1 MFEMKIGSENDDINL
16 ALQKITRYQYDVF
29 ISYSKKNE
37 RNAEKLNKFLIK
49 NDFTVFFAPK
59 ALKDDELQRYNRWVN
74 PLNQGMQHSCNFIAL
89 MSSTYLTSSWCL
101 LELFGFRNLKKVNP
115 ERDMNIYAIE
125 DVTDDILDE
134 FQSLFLNQLVKNFDE
149 LLEYFI
155 SILKRSSLKKGDLL
169 QPIAPRTFIP
179 LPLREK
185 YGLTAP
191 WGKDSQTPGGHPA
204 GPPYIEYEDVVRELM
219 VKVLRGTR
227 PENLSNSLQG
237 WYYEDI
243 ALKNAVGDAIDFLQR
258 GISPYN

>member
-1 MFEMKIGSENDDINL
+1 MKLGSENDDINL

-37 RNAEKLNKFLIK
+37 RYAKKLYRYLSE

-59 ALKDDELQRYNRWVN
+59 VLKDTELHKYNRWVN
-74 PLNQGMQHSCNFIAL
+74 PLNQGMQHSCNFITL
-89 MSSTYLTSSWCL
+89 MSSTYLASSWCL

-115 ERDMNIYAIE
+115 ERIMNIYAIE
-125 DVTDDILDE
+125 EVSDNILDE
-134 FQSLFLNQLVKNFDE
+134 FQSVFLTHSVKNFNKF
-149 LLEYFI
+149 LKYFI
-155 SILKRSSLKKGDLL
+155 NFMEKSTLKKGDLL
-169 QPIAPRTFIP
+169 QPLTPRTFIP

-204 GPPYIEYEDVVRELM
+204 GPPYIEYEDIVRELM
-219 VKVLRGTR
+219 VKVLRGTK
-227 PENLSNSLQG
+227 PEKLSNSLQG

-243 ALKNAVGDAIDFLQR
+243 SLKYAVEDALDFLQL